1 MKQPYELSKI
11 PAIVIV
17 RKRNNEAVMNRLGCI
32 FDNLHSV
39 ITNYDFPSGSTEFQL
54 DVHINHQRALQLGLA
69 MNRPFIVLEEDA
81 YQTKYFRNQIPSQWS
96 GILKMDLNK
105 QKPKRCPK
113 HWAEEVWPGIFR
125 CFSMW
130 SCGSYMINDISQ
142 GKELLQEF
150 RDETDL
156 AADEVFIKMMKKLNF
171 YILEEPYFYHGPAT
185 NLKSKR
191 TNVCLSEVEKEWG
204 AAGRLSFSPNQTLD
218 DELDN
223 WRNPVVKKGNESFH
237 TLVPPTP
244 ANPAELA
251 AFLTEQLGVDVEAN
265 SLLHINYTDK
275 VEAAQHLRAAETAQ
289 AFGKLFPME
298 APDMLKAP
306 EQVMQPELPN
316 FTHSLGENNE
326 NS

>member
-17 RKRNNEAVMNRLGCI
+17 RKKNNEAAMDRLGNI
-32 FDNLHSV
+32 FDSVHSV
-39 ITNYDFPSGSTEFQL
+39 ITNNDFPSGSTEFQL

-113 HWAEEVWPGIFR
+113 TWAVEEWPGIFR
-125 CFSMW
+125 CYSMW
-130 SCGSYMINDISQ
+130 SCGSYIINDLSQ

-150 RDETDL
+150 RDEPNL
-156 AADEVFIKMMKKLNF
+156 AADEVFIKMMKKLKF
-171 YILEEPYFYHGPAT
+171 YILEEPYFYHGPSS

-191 TNVCLSEVEKEWG
+191 TNVCLSQVEKEWG
-204 AAGRLSFSPNQTLD
+204 PAGRLTFSPNQTLD

-223 WRNPVVKKGNESFH
+223 WRNPVVKKQEENFH
-237 TLVPPTP
+237 T
-244 ANPAELA
+244 
-251 AFLTEQLGVDVEAN
+251 FLPTEQVV
-265 SLLHINYTDK
+265 
-275 VEAAQHLRAAETAQ
+275 
-289 AFGKLFPME
+289 
-298 APDMLKAP
+298 
-306 EQVMQPELPN
+306 QPELPN
-316 FTHSLGENNE
+316 FTHSLGENDE
-326 NS
+326 DS

>member
-17 RKRNNEAVMNRLGCI
+17 RKKNNEAAMDRLGNI
-32 FDNLHSV
+32 FDSVHSV
-39 ITNYDFPSGSTEFQL
+39 ITNNDFPSGSTEFQL

-113 HWAEEVWPGIFR
+113 TWAVEEWPGIFR
-125 CFSMW
+125 CYSMW
-130 SCGSYMINDISQ
+130 SCGSYMINDLSQ

-150 RDETDL
+150 RDEPNL

-171 YILEEPYFYHGPAT
+171 YILEEPYFYHGPGS

-191 TNVCLSEVEKEWG
+191 TNVCLSQVEKEWG
-204 AAGRLSFSPNQTLD
+204 PAVRLQFEPTHTLD

-223 WRNPVVKKGNESFH
+223 WRNPVVKKGG
-237 TLVPPTP
+237 
-244 ANPAELA
+244 ADELINQA
-251 AFLTEQLGVDVEAN
+251 PLFSLAPTEQVV
-265 SLLHINYTDK
+265 
-275 VEAAQHLRAAETAQ
+275 
-289 AFGKLFPME
+289 
-298 APDMLKAP
+298 
-306 EQVMQPELPN
+306 QPELPN
-316 FTHSLGENNE
+316 FTHSLGENDE
-326 NS
+326 DS